1 VRRLAPVACL
11 AAQLI
16 AGCGGGTKTVTETTT
31 QAQATGATTPT
42 SVAET
47 TVTATTPEG
56 TTTATTPVLHASPAG
71 NHGPHYFETPSH
83 NIGCYMDSHSVR
95 CDIRQ
100 RTWSP
105 PPKPQYCIKAGVDW
119 GQGVGV
125 GSSGRATIV
134 CAGDT
139 TLGGPGLLG
148 YGNTSQRGV
157 IVCASA
163 RAGMTCRNTATSH
176 GFFLSRETYRLF

>member
-1 VRRLAPVACL
+1 VCL
-11 AAQLI
+11 IAVLM
-16 AGCGGGTKTVTETTT
+16 AGCGGGTKTVTDTSISQTTV
-31 QAQATGATTPT
+31 AATTPQ
-42 SVAET
+42 
-47 TVTATTPEG
+47 G
-56 TTTATTPVLHASPAG
+56 TTTAATPIPQPSPSG

-83 NIGCYMDSHSVR
+83 NIGCYMDAHSVR

-100 RTWSP
+100 RRWSP
-105 PPKPQYCIKAGVDW
+105 PPKPRYCIKAGVDW

-125 GSSGRATIV
+125 GAGRAEIV

-148 YGNTSQRGV
+148 YGHTAQRGV
-157 IVCASA
+157 IVCAST
-163 RAGMTCRNTATSH
+163 RAGITCRNTATAH